1 MTRHQPGSVINGVLF
16 SNKMEMPIYADAPL
30 TIIVYYQKGYL
41 FIGSCPFASARAR
54 SATSVVDS

>member
-1 MTRHQPGSVINGVLF
+1 MNGVLF
-16 SNKMEMPIYADAPL
+16 SDKMEMPIYADAPL
-30 TIIVYYQKGYL
+30 TIIVHYKKGYL